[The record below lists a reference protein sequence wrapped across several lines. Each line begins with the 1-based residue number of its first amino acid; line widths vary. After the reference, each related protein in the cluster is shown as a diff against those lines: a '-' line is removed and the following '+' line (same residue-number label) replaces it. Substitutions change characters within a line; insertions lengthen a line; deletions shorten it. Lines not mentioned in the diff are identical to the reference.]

1 MSMEFERAIKV
12 GENSRLF
19 ERIDDPSYSEL
30 EEHVGE
36 GVSRAYD
43 LDGFERDEYYMDGDE
58 QGAERRALKEMN
70 KLKRCLGKV
79 IHGSEAS

>member
-19 ERIDDPSYSEL
+19 ERVDDPSYSEL

-43 LDGFERDEYYMDGDE
+43 LDGFERDEYYME
-58 QGAERRALKEMN
+58 ERAR
-70 KLKRCLGKV
+70 
-79 IHGSEAS
+79 S